1 MSNLAEIVL
10 PPGTLK
16 IPVVDVPELI
26 AEAIHPDLPADA
38 PRFLTSLAKQS
49 VSEDG
54 SLSDDEPLTGADR
67 VAEEKLLAAMDRDA
81 GAEVDYDTDWG
92 LLEAIWTGLPGLSLP
107 LRETDWQQ
115 YATAFENSPLRPSWR
130 LIAVWESPNLLN
142 YYSQAF
148 TRIEHEKALDLALL
162 TGEVVPR
169 SSLSLLPTPGLMG
182 NQLNHAFLTVED
194 LRRYAAKYC
203 IAVSVAEAP
212 AKYSLLRE
220 AESPSLRTIDWEF
233 WRAMPNAKYW
243 QACALSLSID
253 PDSLK
258 PSPNAWMA
266 GPGSGPIFE
275 SKSFPSREAEER
287 FDKRLRLLVANRYDE
302 KFFTLP
308 MAKFSNLGPDEVRLH
323 EFAAWALSVGWS
335 DVPQELTS
343 LAQNKAVPAP
353 AAPSIAMDLPDRSP
367 EDQAKYERA
376 WSLYDELDKW
386 EGMKHQDDPIRA
398 KMIDTEL
405 ARIRAELA
413 QIDSPT
419 TLVAAATSQVPRE
432 AHARPA
438 EQNSKS
444 RTSITHRVGNR
455 EPAILTAEIVQ
466 AKANAP
472 DPGLVASVWGEL
484 TKLAEQRFGVLVG
497 VVPEGIQYRGKKPR
511 DDGGFDVF
519 TLRSLRE
526 RMTREAASERA

>member
-16 IPVVDVPELI
+16 IPVTDIPELI
-26 AEAIHPDLPADA
+26 AEAIHPDLPDDA
-38 PRFLTSLAKQS
+38 PRFLTSLAKQPIL
-49 VSEDG
+49 EDG
-54 SLSDDEPLTGADR
+54 SLSEDEPLTGADR
-67 VAEEKLLAAMDRDA
+67 IAEEKLLAALDRDA
-81 GAEVDYDTDWG
+81 GAEVEYDTDWG
-92 LLEAIWTGLPGLSLP
+92 LLEAIWTGLPPISLP

-115 YATAFENSPLRPSWR
+115 YATAFESSPLRPSWR
-130 LIAVWESPNLLN
+130 LIAVWESANFLN

-148 TRIEHEKALDLALL
+148 TMLEHEKALDLALL

-169 SSLSLLPTPGLMG
+169 SSLSLLPTPGLIG

-194 LRRYAAKYC
+194 LRRYAGKYC
-203 IAVSVAEAP
+203 IAVSVAETP
-212 AKYSLLRE
+212 PKHRFLRE
-220 AESPSLRTIDWEF
+220 AEPPGLCAIDWAF
-233 WRAMPNAKYW
+233 WRAMPNAKHW

-258 PSPNAWMA
+258 ASPNAWMA
-266 GPGSGPIFE
+266 GPGRGPIFE
-275 SKSFPSREAEER
+275 SESFPSREAEDK
-287 FDKRLRLLVANRYDE
+287 FNKRLRLLDANRYDE

-335 DVPQELTS
+335 DAPQELAA
-343 LAQNKAVPAP
+343 LAKSKAVPALD
-353 AAPSIAMDLPDRSP
+353 APSIALELPDRSP
-367 EDQAKYERA
+367 EDQATYERA

-398 KMIDTEL
+398 KMIDAEL
-405 ARIRAELA
+405 TRIRAELA
-413 QIDSPT
+413 QIDSST
-419 TLVAAATSQVPRE
+419 TLVTGAPSQVTRE
-432 AHARPA
+432 VHVAPV

-444 RTSITHRVGNR
+444 SKSITHRVGNR
-455 EPAILTAEIVQ
+455 EPAILTAEIAQ

-472 DPGLVASVWGEL
+472 DSSLVASVWGEL
-484 TKLAEQRFGVLVG
+484 TKLAEQKFGVLVG